1 MEKNRPAHEI
11 RIGAVKAVIWANQSE
26 SGVYYNVNLSRIY
39 KDGDDWKST
48 DSFRRDDLPLV
59 AKLADK
65 AFDWILNPAGE
76 EASD

>member
-11 RIGAVKAVIWANQSE
+11 RIGAVKAVIWANQTD
-26 SGVYYNVNLSRIY
+26 SGVFYNVNLSRLY

-65 AFDWILNPAGE
+65 AFDWILNPAETE
-76 EASD
+76 ESA

>member
-11 RIGAVKAVIWANQSE
+11 RIGAVKAVIWANQTE
-26 SGVYYNVNLSRIY
+26 SGVFYNVNLSRLY

-65 AFDWILNPAGE
+65 AFDWILNPADGE
-76 EASD
+76 ESA

>member
-11 RIGAVKAVIWANQSE
+11 RIGAVKAVIWANQTE
-26 SGVYYNVNLSRIY
+26 SGVFYNVNLSRLY
-39 KDGDDWKST
+39 KDGDDWKTS

-65 AFDWILNPAGE
+65 AFDWILNPAEAE
-76 EASD
+76 ETA